1 MGSFPI
7 DGLLVEL
14 CARLHSSGTLILQ
27 APPGAGKTTR
37 VPLALIGE
45 LVQAPRA
52 EGRILLI
59 EPRRLAAKAAATRL
73 AESIGEPVG
82 ERVGYSVRNE
92 HKRSNA
98 TTIEAITD
106 GLFLRRLQ
114 AQPDLP
120 GVGIVIFDE
129 FHERRRDSDVALALL
144 REARRVLR
152 PDLKL
157 LLMSATLQLEALS
170 AQFDAADTLTSQGQA
185 FPVETRHCPPRNKE
199 HLETHVLRVLEE
211 ELIELEAGR
220 HKGEIPPGVL
230 VFLPGLREIDRCRQK
245 LMGVQRL
252 QNWQV
257 LTLHGQLSLKLQT
270 ETLKS
275 CNQRWNGRIVLSTSI
290 AESSLTLDGIRLVV
304 DAGLNRH
311 TRFDPGT
318 GMEGLVTMPASIAS
332 ADQRRG
338 RAGRQGPGRCIR
350 LWSAADEQR
359 RPAQDPPE
367 LQRADPQP
375 TVLDLA
381 QWGAG
386 LGENLDWLEP
396 PPKPLLQEGQQQ
408 LKQLKLLTDQGQI
421 TAIGQQVAAFG
432 MHPRLGLMLIE
443 ARRWGLEALACDL
456 AALLSERDIPGS
468 RDFGCDIGHRL
479 QLLRDTT
486 RSDRHDGLGSMRQQS
501 RQWQKQLRS
510 LKPPAAQLPMND
522 PEDLAIA
529 RLIATAFPEWI
540 ALARPGRAGAFLLR
554 QGRGAVLA
562 TSDPLSNAEALAIA
576 RLDLKERDAR
586 IRLAVPI
593 SRNFLN
599 NIASEQGEWR
609 EDVTWNE
616 KQQGIRAERVL
627 RLGAIELQRQQL
639 PRPSAD
645 LVSQALLQRLRDH
658 GLELLPWNERCE
670 QLRRRLQIAHS
681 HLGAPWPN
689 RTLQELQKT
698 PELWIG
704 EASLNFS
711 SWQDLDSSG
720 LIEALWSDLNWAQR
734 RELDTLLPERLRI
747 PSGREAR
754 VTYGDDD
761 AVLSV
766 KLQEMF
772 GCSQGPILLNGAL
785 PVTLELLSPAGRSLQ
800 RTKDLEGFW
809 AGSYNDVRRE
819 MRGRYPK
826 HPWPESPMTAAPTSK
841 LKKWS

>member
-1 MGSFPI
+1 M
-7 DGLLVEL
+7 
-14 CARLHSSGTLILQ
+14 
-27 APPGAGKTTR
+27 
-37 VPLALIGE
+37 GE
-45 LVQAPRA
+45 LVHAPRA

-82 ERVGYSVRNE
+82 KRVGYSVRNE
-92 HKRSNA
+92 QQRSDA

-114 AQPDLP
+114 SQPDLP
-120 GVGIVIFDE
+120 GVAVVIFDE

-144 REARRVLR
+144 REARRLLR

-199 HLETHVLRVLEE
+199 QLETHVLRALEE
-211 ELIELEAGR
+211 ELIELEQGR
-220 HKGEIPPGVL
+220 HTGDTPPGVL
-230 VFLPGLREIDRCRQK
+230 VFLPGVREIERCRQK
-245 LMGVQRL
+245 LMGVQHL

-270 ETLKS
+270 EILRS
-275 CNQRWNGRIVLSTSI
+275 CDQRWQGRIVLSTSI

-318 GMEGLVTMPASIAS
+318 GMEGLVTVPASVAS

-338 RAGRQGPGRCIR
+338 RAGRQGPGRCVR

-386 LGENLDWLEP
+386 LGEELDWLEP
-396 PPKPLLQEGQQQ
+396 PPKPLFQEGQQQ
-408 LKQLKLLTDQGQI
+408 LKQLKLLTDQGRI

-432 MHPRLGLMLIE
+432 MHPRLGLMLIQ

-456 AALLSERDIPGS
+456 AALLSERDLPGS
-468 RDFGCDIGHRL
+468 RDHGCDIGHRL
-479 QLLRDTT
+479 QRLRDTA
-486 RSDRHDGLGSMRQQS
+486 RSNRHDGLGSMRQQS
-501 RQWQKQLRS
+501 RQWQRQLRGI
-510 LKPPAAQLPMND
+510 KPPEAPLALND
-522 PEDLAIA
+522 PEDLAVA
-529 RLIATAFPEWI
+529 RLIATAFPEWL
-540 ALARPGRAGAFLLR
+540 ALARPERPGAFLLR
-554 QGRGAVLA
+554 QGRGALLP
-562 TSDPLSNAEALAIA
+562 TSDPLCSAEALAIA

-593 SRNFLN
+593 SRRYLED
-599 NIASEQGEWR
+599 IASEQGEWH
-609 EDVTWNE
+609 EQVVWND
-616 KQQGIRAERVL
+616 KQQGLRAERVL
-627 RLGAIELQRQQL
+627 NLGAIELQRQQL

-645 LVSQALLQRLRDH
+645 LVSHALLQHLRDH
-658 GLELLPWNERCE
+658 GLNPLPWTERCE
-670 QLRRRLQIAHS
+670 QLRRRLQIAHI
-681 HLGAPWPN
+681 HLGGPWPN
-689 RTLQELQKT
+689 RTLQELQRA
-698 PELWIG
+698 PELWIN
-704 EASLNFS
+704 EASLS
-711 SWQDLDSSG
+711 CRSWQDLNSDD
-720 LIEALWSDLNWAQR
+720 LIEALWSDLSWAQR

-747 PSGREAR
+747 PSGRDAR

-772 GCSQGPILLNGAL
+772 GSSQGPILLNGAL
-785 PVTLELLSPAGRSLQ
+785 PVTLELLSPAGRPLQ
-800 RTKDLEGFW
+800 RTKDLAGFW
-809 AGSYNDVRRE
+809 AGSYDDVRRE

-841 LKKWS
+841 SKKWS

>member
-1 MGSFPI
+1 LGLFPI
-7 DGLLVEL
+7 DDLLTEL
-14 CARLHSSGTLILQ
+14 CFRLHSSGILILQ

-37 VPLALIGE
+37 VPLALMGE
-45 LVQAPRA
+45 LVNAPRA

-73 AESIGEPVG
+73 AESIGEQVG

-92 HKRSNA
+92 QRRSDA

-114 AQPDLP
+114 SQPDLP
-120 GVGIVIFDE
+120 GVEIVIFDE

-144 REARRVLR
+144 REARRLLR

-157 LLMSATLQLEALS
+157 LLMSATLQLEELS
-170 AQFDAADTLTSQGQA
+170 AQFDSAETLTSQGRA
-185 FPVETRHCPPRNKE
+185 FPVETRHCQPRNKE
-199 HLETHVLRVLEE
+199 LLETHVLRVLEE
-211 ELIELEAGR
+211 ELIEIEHRR
-220 HKGEIPPGVL
+220 HTGDASPGVL
-230 VFLPGLREIDRCRQK
+230 VFLPGVREIERCRQR
-245 LMGVQRL
+245 LMGVPRL

-270 ETLKS
+270 ETLRS
-275 CNQRWNGRIVLSTSI
+275 CDRRWYGRIVLATSI

-318 GMEGLVTMPASIAS
+318 GMERLVTVPASIAS

-338 RAGRQGPGRCIR
+338 RAGRQGPGRCVR
-350 LWSAADEQR
+350 LWSASDEQR

-375 TVLDLA
+375 TVLALA

-386 LGENLDWLEP
+386 LGEDLDWLEP
-396 PPKPLLQEGQQQ
+396 PPKPLFQEGQQQ

-421 TAIGQQVAAFG
+421 TTFGQQVAAFG
-432 MHPRLGLMLIE
+432 MHPRLGLMLIQ
-443 ARRWGLEALACDL
+443 AKRWGLEALACDL
-456 AALLSERDIPGS
+456 AALLSDRDLPGS
-468 RDFGCDIGHRL
+468 RDVGCDIGHRL
-479 QLLRDTT
+479 QRLRDTS
-486 RSDRHDGLGSMRQQS
+486 RFNRHDGLGGMRQQS
-501 RQWQKQLRS
+501 RQWQRQLQL
-510 LKPPAAQLPMND
+510 LKPSTVRLALNE
-522 PEDLAIA
+522 PEDLSIA
-529 RLIATAFPEWI
+529 RLIATAFPEWL
-540 ALARPGRAGAFLLR
+540 ALARPGRPGAFLLR
-554 QGRGAVLA
+554 QGRGAVVLM
-562 TSDPLSNAEALAIA
+562 SDPLSSAEALAIA

-593 SRNFLN
+593 SRHFLEDM
-599 NIASEQGEWR
+599 ASEQGDWR
-609 EDVTWNE
+609 ENVVWND

-627 RLGAIELQRQQL
+627 SLGAIELQRQQL

-645 LVSQALLQRLRDH
+645 LVSHALLQRLRDH
-658 GLELLPWNERCE
+658 GLALLPWNESCE

-681 HLGAPWPN
+681 YLGSPWPN
-689 RTLQELQKT
+689 RTLQKLQNA

-704 EASLNFS
+704 EASLHCS
-711 SWQDLDSSG
+711 SWQDLDSG
-720 LIEALWSDLNWAQR
+720 DLIEALWSEISWAQR
-734 RELDTLLPERLRI
+734 RELETLLPERLMI
-747 PSGREAR
+747 PSGRAAR
-754 VTYGDDD
+754 MTYGDDE
-761 AVLSV
+761 AVLSI

-785 PVTLELLSPAGRSLQ
+785 PVTLELLSPAGRPLQ
-800 RTKDLEGFW
+800 RTKDLAGFW
-809 AGSYNDVRRE
+809 TGSYKDVRRE

-826 HPWPESPMTAAPTSK
+826 HPWPESPMTAAPSSK
-841 LKKWS
+841 SKKWS

>member
-7 DGLLVEL
+7 DGLLPEL

-45 LVQAPRA
+45 LVKAPRA

-92 HKRSNA
+92 QKRSDA

-114 AQPDLP
+114 SQPDLP
-120 GVGIVIFDE
+120 GVGVVIFDE

-144 REARRVLR
+144 REARRLLR

-170 AQFDAADTLTSQGQA
+170 AQFDSADTLTSQGQA
-185 FPVETRHCPPRNKE
+185 FPVETRHCSPRSKE
-199 HLETHVLRVLEE
+199 QLETHVRRALEE
-211 ELIELEAGR
+211 ELIELEQGR
-220 HKGEIPPGVL
+220 HTGGAPPGVL
-230 VFLPGLREIDRCRQK
+230 IFLPGVREIERCRQK
-245 LMGVQRL
+245 LMGVQLLR
-252 QNWQV
+252 NWQV
-257 LTLHGQLSLKLQT
+257 LTLHGQLSLKLQS
-270 ETLKS
+270 EILRP
-275 CNQRWNGRIVLSTSI
+275 CDQRWHGRIVLSTSI

-318 GMEGLVTMPASIAS
+318 GMERLVTVPASIAS

-338 RAGRQGPGRCIR
+338 RAGRQGPGRCVR

-386 LGENLDWLEP
+386 LGEDLDWLEP
-396 PPKPLLQEGQQQ
+396 PPKPLFQEGQQQ

-421 TAIGQQVAAFG
+421 TAVGQQVAAFG
-432 MHPRLGLMLIE
+432 MHPRLGLMLIQ

-456 AALLSERDIPGS
+456 AALLSERDLPGS
-468 RDFGCDIGHRL
+468 RDVGCDIGHRL
-479 QLLRDTT
+479 QRLRNTA
-486 RSDRHDGLGSMRQQS
+486 RSNHQDGLGSMRQQS
-501 RQWQKQLRS
+501 RQWQRQLRL
-510 LKPPAAQLPMND
+510 LKPSTAQLPINE
-522 PEDLAIA
+522 PEDLSLA
-529 RLIATAFPEWI
+529 RLIATAFPEWL
-540 ALARPGRAGAFLLR
+540 ALARPGRPGAFLLR
-554 QGRGAVLA
+554 QGRGAVLVM
-562 TSDPLSNAEALAIA
+562 SDPLSSAEALAIA
-576 RLDLKERDAR
+576 RLDLRERDAN

-593 SRNFLN
+593 SRHFLQDM
-599 NIASEQGEWR
+599 ASTQGEWR
-609 EDVTWNE
+609 EHVVWND

-627 RLGAIELQRQQL
+627 SLGAIELQRQQL

-645 LVSQALLQRLRDH
+645 LVSHALLQRLHDH
-658 GLELLPWNERCE
+658 GLDLLPWNESCE
-670 QLRRRLQIAHS
+670 QLRLRLQIAHR
-681 HLGAPWPN
+681 HLGGPWPN
-689 RTLQELQKT
+689 RTLQELQNA

-704 EASLNFS
+704 EASLNCS
-711 SWQDLDSSG
+711 SWQDLDSG
-720 LIEALWSDLNWAQR
+720 DLIEALWGDLTWAQR
-734 RELDTLLPERLRI
+734 RELETLLPERLRI

-754 VTYGDDD
+754 LSYGDDD

-785 PVTLELLSPAGRSLQ
+785 PVTLELLSPAGRPLQ
-800 RTKDLEGFW
+800 RTKDLAGFW
-809 AGSYNDVRRE
+809 TGSYEDVRRE

-841 LKKWS
+841 SKKWS